1 MPGAARRTYP
11 ARTRSL
17 WLATSASAGSSRSVR
32 TNSVD
37 IRSGTVLGMED
48 LHRAIMLAEQGTGAG
63 VDDRIEQLLAAMT
76 LQEKVAMSAGS
87 DVWHTVGVP
96 RLGIPRIKVSDG
108 PSGARGETYA
118 GGSTSASFP
127 CGTAIGATWD
137 VELVGRIG
145 SALAEQARSK
155 GAQVLLGPTVN
166 MHRSPLAGRNFETY
180 SEDPYLA
187 SRLVVAYITALQAGG
202 VAATVKH
209 FVCNDSEFER
219 MTISSEVSERALQE
233 IYLPPFHAAVTEAG
247 SWAIMTAYNRINGTY
262 ACENADLIRDVLEG
276 DWGFDGLVMSDWFGT
291 HSTVEAANA
300 GLDLEMPGPGRH
312 LGPRLLE
319 PVESGQVTEDVVD
332 EKVRRLLRLA
342 IRTGALGDGTSEEE
356 PEEESLDRPEDR
368 ALIREA
374 AAAAMVLLHNDGAL
388 LPLDT
393 TAIRSLAL
401 IGPNAATAQI

>member
-17 WLATSASAGSSRSVR
+17 WLATSASAGAPRSVR

-37 IRSGTVLGMED
+37 IRSGTVSGMEV

-155 GAQVLLGPTVN
+155 GAQVLPAPTVN

-187 SRLVVAYITALQAGG
+187 SRLVVAYISALQAGG
-202 VAATVKH
+202 VGATVKH

-219 MTISSEVSERALQE
+219 MTISSEVSERALRE
-233 IYLPPFHAAVTEAG
+233 IYLPPFEAAVTEAG
-247 SWAIMTAYNRINGTY
+247 VWAIMTAYNRVNGTY
-262 ACENADLIRDVLEG
+262 ASENADLIRRILEEE
-276 DWGFDGLVMSDWFGT
+276 WGFDGVVMSDWFGT
-291 HSTVEAANA
+291 HSTVPSVNA
-300 GLDLEMPGPGRH
+300 GLDLEMPGPAAWRGAK
-312 LGPRLLE
+312 LLQA
-319 PVESGQVTEDVVD
+319 VECGEVSEAAIN
-332 EKVRRLLRLA
+332 ESVRRLLRL
-342 IRTGALGDGTSEEE
+342 IERTGSFEHPDEK
-356 PEEESLDRPEDR
+356 PEQAIDRPE
-368 ALIREA
+368 
-374 AAAAMVLLHNDGAL
+374 
-388 LPLDT
+388 
-393 TAIRSLAL
+393 
-401 IGPNAATAQI
+401 